1 MITMCA
7 RRESDDDSD
16 VPSRL
21 DDEDVGMLLDEWP
34 DDLAELAL
42 ELQAFVREIAPGLNE
57 TISFNSIC
65 YYKPDAPYR
74 TIGGN
79 VCMIGRK
86 DDCLDLG
93 FIHGAGLPD
102 PDGLLKGKARYA
114 RHVEIRS
121 RRDVRRGAFRKLIG
135 AAIAYTP
142 SG

>member
-1 MITMCA
+1 
-7 RRESDDDSD
+7 
-16 VPSRL
+16 
-21 DDEDVGMLLDEWP
+21 MLLDEWP
-34 DDLAELAL
+34 DDLADLAL
-42 ELQAFVREIAPGLNE
+42 ELQAFVREIAPHLNE

-79 VCMIGRK
+79 VCLIGRK
-86 DDCLDLG
+86 DDCLHLG
-93 FIHGAGLPD
+93 FIHGAALPD

-121 RRDVRRGAFRKLIG
+121 RRDIRRGAFRKLIR
-135 AAIAYTP
+135 AAIAHTP

>member
-1 MITMCA
+1 MNMGTGKTSPDA
-7 RRESDDDSD
+7 SNT
-16 VPSRL
+16 PTRL

-34 DDLAELAL
+34 DDLVELAL

-65 YYKPDAPYR
+65 YYKPSAPYR

-86 DDCLDLG
+86 DDCLHLG
-93 FIHGAGLPD
+93 FIHGAALPD
-102 PDGLLKGKARYA
+102 PDGLLKGRARYA
-114 RHVEIRS
+114 RHIEIRG
-121 RRDVRRGAFRKLIG
+121 RRDVRRGAFRKLIR